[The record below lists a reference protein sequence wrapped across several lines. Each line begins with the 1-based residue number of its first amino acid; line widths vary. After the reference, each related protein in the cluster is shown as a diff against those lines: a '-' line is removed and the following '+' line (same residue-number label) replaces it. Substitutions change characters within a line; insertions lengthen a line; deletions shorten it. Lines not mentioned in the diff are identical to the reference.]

1 MVYSR
6 RFVGSTGQDS
16 VLPGFVS
23 VRETVVYTACALTG
37 VVLSQQI
44 RGTESAPSLGIVVGA
59 VVGVNVAG
67 YIGRRRGWQNRDGV
81 TDEILDN
88 AMIYGF
94 VFFAGTIALGLTTSL
109 SFTTA
114 QELVAGTSGLV
125 LGMVV
130 ESLRRSDY
138 V

>member
-1 MVYSR
+1 MNN
-6 RFVGSTGQDS
+6 TDQDS

-37 VVLSQQI
+37 VVLSRQI
-44 RGTESAPSLGIVVGA
+44 SGAEGSPSLGIIVGA
-59 VVGVNVAG
+59 VAGVNIAG
-67 YIGRRRGWQNRDGV
+67 YIGKKRDWQGLDEV
-81 TDEILDN
+81 TGEVVDD

-94 VFFAGTIALGLTTSL
+94 VFFVGTIALGLTTSL
-109 SFTTA
+109 TFTTA

-125 LGMVV
+125 LGMIV
-130 ESLRRSDY
+130 EGLRKGDY